1 MLQFYDGI
9 PIGINDFISDVRTV
23 GSSADCSTVFAM
35 QFGEGA
41 LSGLT
46 ASGGLSVERV
56 GSLETKDAS
65 RIRVKWYAS
74 LALFNTVKL
83 AKLSGVRA

>member
-1 MLQFYDGI
+1 M
-9 PIGINDFISDVRTV
+9 RTAICGT
-23 GSSADCSTVFAM
+23 GSSPHWRASADCSTVYAFQM
-35 QFGEGA
+35 GEGA
-41 LSGLT
+41 LTGLT
-46 ASGGLSVERV
+46 SPGGLQVERV

-83 AKLSGVRA
+83 AKLTGVRP